1 MATGPCNSYCCWFLA
16 ILDLISSFLNLK
28 AIYVFLSFSTFL
40 FADTSSFDWIDFCVN
55 RIARL
60 REAFKLIKQ
69 THQAKTHAESEQTT
83 HVGDERRS
91 RHSLVTHDVRRE
103 RVFDV
108 DVQPEQVV
116 ASVRVQLLRG
126 LPPVLVRL
134 QEPLG
139 RGAGQVGRAM
149 LVQEGDVVAERWIL
163 AEQNV
168 FLDLELVAERG
179 IDQPLGG
186 PIL

>member
-1 MATGPCNSYCCWFLA
+1 M
-16 ILDLISSFLNLK
+16 
-28 AIYVFLSFSTFL
+28 
-40 FADTSSFDWIDFCVN
+40 
-55 RIARL
+55 
-60 REAFKLIKQ
+60 
-69 THQAKTHAESEQTT
+69 
-83 HVGDERRS
+83 
-91 RHSLVTHDVRRE
+91 RRE